1 MDGLRC
7 GRRRARSTKK
17 GTKAAETASWGRFNG
32 LPEGT
37 GLSARIRVGT
47 G

>member
-7 GRRRARSTKK
+7 GRRRASNTEK
-17 GTKAAETASWGRFNG
+17 GTKAAETATWGRFNG
-32 LPEGT
+32 LPEGP
-37 GLSARIRVGT
+37 GLSARMRAGT